1 MRFRG
6 TLIYT
11 LEYRTKIRSLSKS
24 FVISQVPYETL
35 PGFATERISYQTSQG
50 TVVKRFR
57 TKLFFSDL
65 IYKRDHCAPNRSSS
79 HFNRSCLHLYIIQF
93 AILFG
98 YFITALAYIIFHARP
113 FLGAANPKKSVPLKT
128 HRHYETPGGLSI
140 IKRVNM
146 FRITDAT
153 VDNWSLV
160 LMYFWHPKL
169 FHTFGKT

>member
-50 TVVKRFR
+50 IVVKRFR
-57 TKLFFSDL
+57 TKLLFSDL
-65 IYKRDHCAPNRSSS
+65 IYKRDHRAPNRSSS
-79 HFNRSCLHLYIIQF
+79 HLNRSCLHLYIIQF

-98 YFITALAYIIFHARP
+98 YFITALAYIIFHAGL
-113 FLGAANPKKSVPLKT
+113 FLGAAALENPFPWKPIGILKLLEVS
-128 HRHYETPGGLSI
+128 R
-140 IKRVNM
+140 
-146 FRITDAT
+146 
-153 VDNWSLV
+153 
-160 LMYFWHPKL
+160 
-169 FHTFGKT
+169 